1 MGNHQSIFW
10 YKGKYNSFPG
20 DDSMPDTITGNELLV
35 QDAMSTMSRYV
46 QFDTTNPPGNELPAA
61 EWLRDQIIQRD
72 ITRDVTLYEPFPNRG
87 LLIARI
93 PGGEPLK
100 PLMINHHMDV
110 VAAEPAQWTHPPFGG
125 VIADGFVWGR
135 GTLDTKSL
143 GVVFVL
149 ALESLIKE
157 GVKFRRP
164 IVMTA
169 VPDEEAGGSGMKWLV
184 ENHAAAIDP
193 EWVWDEGSGG
203 LKGMFGPRIMFAVAV
218 AEKTVQW
225 LKLIAAGDPGHG
237 SMPHNNNANVT
248 LVNVL
253 KRIAD
258 SPRPLRVNATVAAMF
273 RAIASTQSF
282 PASLVLRNLSN
293 PLALWLASK
302 RLTGDHLTNALL
314 RDTISLS
321 MLQSGYKVNVIP
333 ERAEA
338 SLDAR
343 LLPETDP
350 DEFVRWLEARI
361 NDDRIK
367 IESLQIS
374 PPSGV
379 APLDNPFYQ
388 AVTHAVNRHVPGAGV
403 FPLLMSGATDG
414 RYWRMRGYPAYGFG
428 PCILERH
435 DVGRVHGIDERIS
448 ADNLRLGIKMARDI
462 IRELCV

>member
-1 MGNHQSIFW
+1 
-10 YKGKYNSFPG
+10 
-20 DDSMPDTITGNELLV
+20 MPNTSTDN
-35 QDAMSTMSRYV
+35 DALRRDAVATMSRYV

-61 EWLRDQIIQRD
+61 EWLRDQIIQRR
-72 ITRDVTLYEPFPNRG
+72 ITRDVTVHEPFPRRG
-87 LLIARI
+87 LVVARI
-93 PGGEPLK
+93 PGAEPLK

-110 VAAEPAQWTHPPFGG
+110 VAADPSQWTHPPFGG

-135 GTLDTKSL
+135 GTLDTKGL
-143 GVVFVL
+143 GVMFLL
-149 ALESLIKE
+149 ALESLVKE

-169 VPDEEAGGSGMKWLV
+169 VPDEETGGSGMKWLV

-203 LKGMFGPRIMFAVAV
+203 LKGMFGSGILFAVAV

-225 LKLIAAGDPGHG
+225 LKLIATGDPGHG

-248 LVNVL
+248 LVNAL

-258 SPRPLRVNATVAAMF
+258 SPRPLHVNSTAAAMF
-273 RAIASTQSF
+273 KAIASTQSF
-282 PASLVLRNLSN
+282 PASWVLRNLSN
-293 PLALWLASK
+293 PIALGLASK
-302 RLTGDHLTNALL
+302 RLTSDRLTHALV
-314 RDTISLS
+314 RDTISLN
-321 MLQSGYKVNVIP
+321 MLNAGYKVNVIP
-333 ERAEA
+333 EKAEA
-338 SLDAR
+338 SLDVR

-350 DEFVRWLEARI
+350 DEFVRWLKARI

-367 IESLQIS
+367 IESIQSS

-379 APLDNPFYQ
+379 APLDSPFYA
-388 AVTHAVNRHVPGAGV
+388 AVTHAVNRHAPGAGV

-448 ADNLRLGIKMARDI
+448 ADNLLLGIKMTRDMLK
-462 IRELCV
+462 ELCA

>member
-1 MGNHQSIFW
+1 MPNTTV
-10 YKGKYNSFPG
+10 
-20 DDSMPDTITGNELLV
+20 DDEALR
-35 QDAMSTMSRYV
+35 QDAIATMSRYV

-61 EWLRDQIIQRD
+61 EWLRDQIILRR
-72 ITRDVTLYEPFPNRG
+72 ITRDVTVHQPFPGRG
-87 LLIARI
+87 LVIARI
-93 PGGEPLK
+93 LGAEPLK

-110 VAAEPAQWTHPPFGG
+110 VAADPSQWTHPPFGG

-135 GTLDTKSL
+135 GTLDTKGL
-143 GVVFVL
+143 GVIFML

-203 LKGMFGPRIMFAVAV
+203 LKGMFGSGVMFAVAV
-218 AEKTVQW
+218 AEKTLQW
-225 LKLIAAGDPGHG
+225 LKLIATGDPGHG

-248 LVNVL
+248 LVNAL

-258 SPRPLRVNATVAAMF
+258 SPRPLRVNSTAAAMF
-273 RAIASTQSF
+273 KAIAPTQSF
-282 PASLVLRNLSN
+282 PASLVLSNLSN
-293 PLALWLASK
+293 PLALWLASG
-302 RLTGDHLTNALL
+302 RLTRDRLTKALVS
-314 RDTISLS
+314 DTISLN
-321 MLQSGYKVNVIP
+321 MLTAGCKVNVIP

-338 SLDAR
+338 SLDVR

-350 DEFVRWLEARI
+350 DEFVRWLKARI

-367 IESLQIS
+367 IENIQSS

-388 AVTHAVNRHVPGAGV
+388 AVTHAVNRHAPDAGV

-448 ADNLRLGIKMARDI
+448 MDNLLLGIKMTRDI
-462 IRELCV
+462 IRELCVD

>member
-1 MGNHQSIFW
+1 MPNTTV
-10 YKGKYNSFPG
+10 
-20 DDSMPDTITGNELLV
+20 DDEALR
-35 QDAMSTMSRYV
+35 QDAVATMSRYV

-61 EWLRDQIIQRD
+61 EWLRDQIIQRR
-72 ITRDVTLYEPFPNRG
+72 ITRDVTVHQPFPGRG
-87 LLIARI
+87 LVIARI
-93 PGGEPLK
+93 PGAEPLK

-110 VAAEPAQWTHPPFGG
+110 VAADPSQWTHPPFGG

-135 GTLDTKSL
+135 GTLDTKGL
-143 GVVFVL
+143 GVIFML

-164 IVMTA
+164 MVMTA

-203 LKGMFGPRIMFAVAV
+203 LKGMFGSGVMFAVAV
-218 AEKTVQW
+218 AEKTLQW
-225 LKLIAAGDPGHG
+225 LKLIATGDPGHG

-248 LVNVL
+248 LVNAL

-258 SPRPLRVNATVAAMF
+258 SPRPLRVNSTAAAMF
-273 RAIASTQSF
+273 KAIAPTQSF
-282 PASLVLRNLSN
+282 PASLVLSNLSN
-293 PLALWLASK
+293 PLALWLASG
-302 RLTGDHLTNALL
+302 RLTRDRLTNALVS
-314 RDTISLS
+314 DTISLN
-321 MLQSGYKVNVIP
+321 MLTAGCKVNVIP
-333 ERAEA
+333 EKAEA
-338 SLDAR
+338 SLDVR

-350 DEFVRWLEARI
+350 DEFVRWLKARI

-367 IESLQIS
+367 IENIQSS

-388 AVTHAVNRHVPGAGV
+388 AVTHAVNRHAPDAGV

-448 ADNLRLGIKMARDI
+448 VDNLLLGIKMTRNI
-462 IRELCV
+462 LMELCA

>member
-1 MGNHQSIFW
+1 
-10 YKGKYNSFPG
+10 
-20 DDSMPDTITGNELLV
+20 MPNTSVDNEPLR
-35 QDAMSTMSRYV
+35 QDAIATMSRYV

-61 EWLRDQIIQRD
+61 EWLRDQIIQRG
-72 ITRDVTLYEPFPNRG
+72 ITRDVVVHEPFPNRG

-93 PGGEPLK
+93 PGSEPLK
-100 PLMINHHMDV
+100 PLMINHHIDV
-110 VAAEPAQWTHPPFGG
+110 VAADPSQWTHPPFGG
-125 VIADGFVWGR
+125 DLADDFVWGR
-135 GTLDTKSL
+135 GTLDTKDL
-143 GVVFVL
+143 GVIFML

-184 ENHAAAIDP
+184 ENHASAIDP

-203 LKGMFGPRIMFAVAV
+203 LKGMFGSGVMFAVAV

-225 LKLIAAGDPGHG
+225 LKLIATGDPGHG

-248 LVNVL
+248 LVNAL

-258 SPRPLRVNATVAAMF
+258 SPRPMRVNATAAEMFKSVAA
-273 RAIASTQSF
+273 TQKF
-282 PASLVLRNLSN
+282 PASFALRNLSH
-293 PLALWLASK
+293 PLMLRLAAG
-302 RLTGDHLTNALL
+302 RLESDKLTNALV
-314 RDTISLS
+314 RDTVSLN
-321 MLQSGYKVNVIP
+321 MLNAGYKVNVIP
-333 ERAEA
+333 EKAEA
-338 SLDAR
+338 SLDVR

-350 DEFVRWLEARI
+350 DEFVRWLKTRI

-367 IESLQIS
+367 IESIQSS

-388 AVTHAVNRHVPGAGV
+388 AVTHAVNRHAPGAGV

-414 RYWRMRGYPAYGFG
+414 RYWRIRGYPAYGFG

-435 DVGRVHGIDERIS
+435 DVSRVHGIDERIS
-448 ADNLRLGIKMARDI
+448 ADNLLLGIKMTRDMLK
-462 IRELCV
+462 ELCAG

>member
-1 MGNHQSIFW
+1 MSNTSAD
-10 YKGKYNSFPG
+10 N
-20 DDSMPDTITGNELLV
+20 DVLR
-35 QDAMSTMSRYV
+35 QDAVATMSRYV

-72 ITRDVTLYEPFPNRG
+72 ITRDVTVHQPFPGRG
-87 LLIARI
+87 LVIARI
-93 PGGEPLK
+93 PGAEPLK
-100 PLMINHHMDV
+100 PLMINHHIDV
-110 VAAEPAQWTHPPFGG
+110 VAADPSQWTHPPFGG
-125 VIADGFVWGR
+125 VTADGFVWGR
-135 GTLDTKSL
+135 GTLDTKGL
-143 GVVFVL
+143 GVVFLL

-203 LKGMFGPRIMFAVAV
+203 LKGMFGSGILFAIAV

-225 LKLIAAGDPGHG
+225 LKLIATGDPGHG

-248 LVNVL
+248 LVNAL

-258 SPRPLRVNATVAAMF
+258 SPRPLRVNSTAAAMF
-273 RAIASTQSF
+273 KAIARTQSF
-282 PASLVLRNLSN
+282 PASLVLSNLSN
-293 PLALWLASK
+293 PLALWLASG
-302 RLTGDHLTNALL
+302 RLTRDRLTNALV
-314 RDTISLS
+314 RDTISLN
-321 MLQSGYKVNVIP
+321 MLTAGYKVNVIP
-333 ERAEA
+333 EKAEA
-338 SLDAR
+338 SLDVR

-350 DEFVRWLEARI
+350 DEFVRWLKARI

-367 IESLQIS
+367 IESIQSS

-388 AVTHAVNRHVPGAGV
+388 AVTHAVNRHAPGAGV

-448 ADNLRLGIKMARDI
+448 VDNLLLGIKMTRNI
-462 IRELCV
+462 LMELCA